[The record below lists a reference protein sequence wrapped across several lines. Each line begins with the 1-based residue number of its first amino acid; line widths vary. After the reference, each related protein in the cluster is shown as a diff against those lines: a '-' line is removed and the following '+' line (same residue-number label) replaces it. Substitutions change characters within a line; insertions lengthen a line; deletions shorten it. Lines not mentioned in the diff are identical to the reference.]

1 MNILFEA
8 RDITKSFVIRRA
20 GRPQALIAVD
30 HVGLAVAPGEIVG
43 LVGES
48 GSGKTTLSRIMIGIE
63 TASSGTVLYN
73 GIAVEGQAGWRA
85 LRRDVQY
92 VFQDPFTA
100 LCPTMRIGAALAEP
114 LSIHKICPRRERP
127 DRVARMLEMVGLHP
141 DVARRLP
148 NQLSGGQR
156 QRVNLARALMLEP
169 KVLICD
175 EIVSGLDV
183 SIQAQVLELLLG
195 LQQRLGLTLIF
206 ISHDLRVVRYLC
218 DRVLVMFLG
227 KVIEQGPTEAVF
239 NDPQHEYTKALLTA
253 IPDHSKPLATHQ
265 TGRTGRKIDDD
276 SLKTKHTGRP

>member
-1 MNILFEA
+1 MNMLLEA

-20 GRPQALIAVD
+20 GKPQALIAVD
-30 HVGLAVAPGEIVG
+30 HVGLALAPGEIVG

-73 GIAVEGQAGWRA
+73 GNAVEGQDGWRA

-100 LCPTMRIGAALAEP
+100 LCPTMRIGTALSEP
-114 LSIHKICPRRERP
+114 LSIHNVCPRRERP

-183 SIQAQVLELLLG
+183 SIQAQVLQLLLG
-195 LQQRLGLTLIF
+195 LQQSLGLSLIF

-218 DRVLVMFLG
+218 DRVVVMLLG
-227 KVIEQGPTEAVF
+227 KVIEQGPTETVF
-239 NDPQHEYTKALLTA
+239 NDPQHEYTRSLLAA
-253 IPDHSKPLATHQ
+253 IPDHSTPSAPRQ
-265 TGRTGRKIDDD
+265 TG
-276 SLKTKHTGRP
+276 HTGR

>member
-1 MNILFEA
+1 MSGELVAE
-8 RDITKSFVIRRA
+8 RITKTFTVSRGGTTRELRA
-20 GRPQALIAVD
+20 VND
-30 HVGLAVAPGEIVG
+30 VTLAVAPGEIVG

-63 TASSGTVLYN
+63 TATAGTITYDGRPVRTR
-73 GIAVEGQAGWRA
+73 AEWRA
-85 LRRDVQY
+85 LRRSVQY

-100 LCPTMRIGAALAEP
+100 LCPTMRIGDALAEP
-114 LSIHKICPRRERP
+114 LAIHRICPPAERQG
-127 DRVARMLEMVGLHP
+127 RVSRMLEMVGLHP

-183 SIQAQVLELLLG
+183 SVQAQVLALLIEL
-195 LQQRLGLTLIF
+195 QERLGLSLVF

-218 DRVLVMFLG
+218 SRVLVMYMG
-227 KVIEQGPTEAVF
+227 EVVEQGNVEAVF
-239 NDPQHEYTKALLTA
+239 DHPQHAYTQSLLAA
-253 IPDHSKPLATHQ
+253 IPDHSRLTAGAT
-265 TGRTGRKIDDD
+265 
-276 SLKTKHTGRP
+276 S